1 MCCRFSVVMLMQI
14 SKPCYFDR
22 FTCLAGACPDSCC
35 KEWDVLVDS
44 SSAACYRSL
53 PGDLGQRLRQVLTED
68 DGQTYMVIEDGRCP
82 MWRTDGLCRIQA
94 ELGHDA
100 LCKTCREFPR
110 LTHDYGVFTELGLE
124 LSCPEAARLILSN
137 PFSPYPLPDLTG
149 CEDYEREDMEL
160 LLHTRQQAL
169 KLLDCRDFTVP
180 QALSLLLLYGYH
192 AQSLLDG
199 VDAPDFSWNTALGT
213 AKELAKPG
221 SSQAIRTFFL
231 SLEILTPSWKQRLSA
246 PSHPGSWEESYRL
259 LAKYFVQR
267 YWLQAISDSDLISRV
282 KLAVILCIL
291 IRDLGGDLTETA
303 QLCSKEIEN
312 NTDNVDAL
320 LDAAYTC
327 PAFTD
332 DRLLGLLLLG
342 ITP

>member
-1 MCCRFSVVMLMQI
+1 MQI
-14 SKPCYFDR
+14 RKPCYFDR

-44 SSAACYRSL
+44 RSAASYRSL
-53 PGDLGQRLRQVLTED
+53 PGDLGQRLRQVLTEEE
-68 DGQTYMVIEDGRCP
+68 GQTYMVIEDGRCP
-82 MWRTDGLCRIQA
+82 MWRRDGLCRIQA

-124 LSCPEAARLILSN
+124 LSCPEAARLILSTPST
-137 PFSPYPLPDLTG
+137 PFPLPDLTG

-160 LLHTRQQAL
+160 LLHTRLDAL
-169 KLLDCRDFTVP
+169 ALLDRKYLTVP

-199 VDAPDFSWNTALGT
+199 EDSPDFSWDTALDT
-213 AKELAKPG
+213 AKDLAKPG
-221 SSQAIRTFFL
+221 SCPDIRSFFL
-231 SLEILTPSWKQRLSA
+231 SLDILTPGWKQRLAA
-246 PSHPGSWEESYRL
+246 PSCPGDWEDVYRL

-267 YWLQAISDSDLISRV
+267 YWLQAISDFDLISRV
-282 KLAVILCIL
+282 KLALVLCIL
-291 IRDLGGDLTETA
+291 IRDLGGDLTQTA

-312 NTDNVDAL
+312 NADNVDAL
-320 LDAAYTC
+320 LDAAYAC
-327 PAFTD
+327 PALTD
-332 DRLLGLLLLG
+332 DKLLGLLLLG
-342 ITP
+342 

>member
-1 MCCRFSVVMLMQI
+1 MEVFYPKYYEAFSCI
-14 SKPCYFDR
+14 
-22 FTCLAGACPDSCC
+22 AAECPDSCC
-35 KEWDVLVDS
+35 KEWSVDVDPQ
-44 SSAACYRSL
+44 AAAFYRQLS
-53 PGDLGQRLRQVLTED
+53 GDLGDRLREVLQDTD
-68 DGQTYMVIEDGRCP
+68 DGTIMTIENGRCP
-82 MWRTDGLCRIQA
+82 MWRADGLCRIQA

-100 LCKTCREFPR
+100 LCKVCREFPR

-124 LSCPEAARLILSN
+124 LSCPEAARLILSCPTP
-137 PFSPYPLPDLTG
+137 PFPMPELSD
-149 CEDYEREDMEL
+149 CEAYDREDMEVL
-160 LLHTRQQAL
+160 LKTRQEAL
-169 KLLDCRDFTVP
+169 ALLDREDFSVP

-199 VDAPDFSWNTALGT
+199 EDVPDFSPEAALDT

-221 SSQAIRTFFL
+221 SYQAIREFFL
-231 SLEILTPSWKQRLSA
+231 SLEILTPGWKQRLTA
-246 PSHPGSWEESYRL
+246 PSCPGDWADAYRL

-267 YWLQAISDSDLISRV
+267 YWLQAISDFDLISRV
-282 KLAVILCIL
+282 KMAVILCVL
-291 IRDLGGDLTETA
+291 IRDLGDNLQQTA

-332 DRLLGLLLLG
+332 DKLLGLL
-342 ITP
+342 T